1 MLLSMGFTGEKA
13 LALKIAYIEQFN
25 AMEKELQ
32 DREKNTQY
40 RIKCRNFILIN
51 EKELKKEKNTKD
63 ALRKHVDKEDK
74 QILLR
79 SQCTTL
85 ENIPNRGLT
94 IINESGLYSL
104 IFASELKGAKDF
116 KHWVTS
122 DVLPTIRKTGS
133 YNPKPQQ

>member
-104 IFASELKGAKDF
+104 IFAS
-116 KHWVTS
+116 
-122 DVLPTIRKTGS
+122 
-133 YNPKPQQ
+133 